1 LFLRKLLPNLQNL
14 KRVLI
19 NPIFIINFTKK
30 LKHSNIKKSFIALVL
45 LSGILSL
52 SSCKGKTDEATSEAA
67 TTTEAT
73 TTETA
78 DPAGEPKSYAVTIAP
93 GTPEI
98 ILLGKNKEASVKIL
112 NLKAIDLSDPDGK
125 SLGMQLS
132 YQLELTNK
140 NPIGGSSIQIDPNT
154 FRLELDNG
162 NKISHDDYISVSA
175 DAESTKTT
183 SEDCIFKLP
192 AGTKPTALNLFH
204 DETRVSV
211 KLQIK

>member
-1 LFLRKLLPNLQNL
+1 L
-14 KRVLI
+14 
-19 NPIFIINFTKK
+19 
-30 LKHSNIKKSFIALVL
+30 KKSFIALVL
-45 LSGILSL
+45 LSGVLSL
-52 SSCKGKTDEATSEAA
+52 NSCKGKIEQATPEAETA
-67 TTTEAT
+67 TTEAT

-78 DPAGEPKSYAVTIAP
+78 DPAGEPKSYVVTVAP

-192 AGTKPTALNLFH
+192 AGTKPTALNLFY

-211 KLQIK
+211 KLEIK